1 MRDILLRRL
10 AAISAL
16 VCVAFAAMPARSSRR
31 PQYGGTL
38 RVEIGASVASLDPD
52 VTAATPEEVA
62 AKWQTDSLIFDHRD
76 ADGEFAGAAGSGAF
90 RVTAFEAGKRVVL
103 AANEDFPEG
112 RPFVDGIEIAM
123 GRGAHERLVDL
134 ELSKTDL
141 TEIAPQDARRAAEQ
155 GVRVSASQP
164 DELLVL
170 VFVAGNA
177 APNAAAAASARSTGK
192 VSGQAPGQKTGQAN
206 GPARG
211 AATEQAMGQALSLA
225 IDRVAIVNFILQKT
239 GEAAGGLLPQ
249 WSSGTAFLF
258 PAGAPGAAD
267 LEHAKELWK
276 QIAPS
281 GALVLGYDS
290 ADPLEQSVAERI
302 VVNGKEAG
310 MAVRAQGIPVAG
322 AGADKSRGAILRAAH
337 VDVELV
343 RWRMTSPLPG
353 AALKDFLARIYSG
366 PLAGVETGGF
376 PEAASP
382 EDIHKQ
388 QRAVLNTYRVVP
400 LVWLPQV
407 YGLSARVRDWKAPG
421 PGENWPLADVW
432 LDTETP
438 TPSSTGVQ

>member
-1 MRDILLRRL
+1 LLRRL
-10 AAISAL
+10 AVTSAL
-16 VCVAFAAMPARSSRR
+16 VVVAFAALPARSARR
-31 PQYGGTL
+31 PRYGGTL
-38 RVEIGASVASLDPD
+38 RVEIGAAVPSLDPD
-52 VTAATPEEVA
+52 QAAASPEEAA
-62 AKWQTDSLIFDHRD
+62 AKWQIDSLIYDHRD
-76 ADGEFAGAAGSGAF
+76 PDGDLSGPAGSGPF
-90 RVTAFEAGKRVVL
+90 RVTTFEAGKRAVL
-103 AANEDFPEG
+103 AANEEFREG
-112 RPFVDGIEIAM
+112 RPFVNSVEISM
-123 GRGAHERLVDL
+123 GRAAHERLVDL
-134 ELSKTDL
+134 ELSKVDL

-164 DELLVL
+164 DELLAL
-170 VFVAGNA
+170 VFVGGS
-177 APNAAAAASARSTGK
+177 AAATSTARTTSQAAA
-192 VSGQAPGQKTGQAN
+192 QAA
-206 GPARG
+206 
-211 AATEQAMGQALSLA
+211 GQALSLA

-258 PAGAPGAAD
+258 PASAPSAGD

-302 VVNGKEAG
+302 VVNAKEAG
-310 MAVRAQGIPVAG
+310 MSLRAQAMPG
-322 AGADKSRGAILRAAH
+322 ASASADKSRAAALRAER

-353 AALKDFLARIYSG
+353 VALKDFLARIYSG
-366 PLAGVETGGF
+366 PLAGVQAAAF

-382 EDIHKQ
+382 EDIYKQ

-400 LVWLPQV
+400 LLWLPQV

-438 TPSSTGVQ
+438 TPTPSGVQ

>member
-1 MRDILLRRL
+1 LLRRL
-10 AAISAL
+10 AVISAL
-16 VCVAFAAMPARSSRR
+16 LGVAFAALPARSARR
-31 PQYGGTL
+31 PRYGGTL
-38 RVEIGASVASLDPD
+38 RVEMGASVASLDP
-52 VTAATPEEVA
+52 AGAGSSPEEVA
-62 AKWQTDSLIFDHRD
+62 ALAQIGPLVFEHWGAVDTPV
-76 ADGEFAGAAGSGAF
+76 GAAGSGAF
-90 RVTAFEAGKRVVL
+90 RVTSWEAGKRAVL
-103 AANEDFPEG
+103 AANEEFREG
-112 RPFVDGIEIAM
+112 RPFVDAVEIRM

-164 DELLVL
+164 DELLAL
-170 VFVAGNA
+170 VFVGGGT
-177 APNAAAAASARSTGK
+177 PSARTTSPAA
-192 VSGQAPGQKTGQAN
+192 GQAAGH
-206 GPARG
+206 
-211 AATEQAMGQALSLA
+211 ALSLV

-258 PAGAPGAAD
+258 PAGAPTAAD

-276 QIAPS
+276 EIAPS

-302 VVNGKEAG
+302 VVNAKEAG
-310 MAVRAQGIPVAG
+310 MAVRAQAIPGAG
-322 AGADKSRGAILRAAH
+322 AGAEKSRVADLRAAH
-337 VDVELV
+337 VDVDLV

-353 AALKDFLARIYSG
+353 DALRSFLARIYSG
-366 PLAGVETGGF
+366 PLAGVEAGAF

-382 EDIHKQ
+382 EDIYKQ
-388 QRAVLNTYRVVP
+388 QRAVLSTYRVVP

-432 LDTETP
+432 LDTDAA
-438 TPSSTGVQ
+438 TGVQ

>member
-1 MRDILLRRL
+1 LLRRL
-10 AAISAL
+10 AVISAL
-16 VCVAFAAMPARSSRR
+16 AVVALAALPARSARR
-31 PQYGGTL
+31 PRYGGTL
-38 RVEIGASVASLDPD
+38 RVEIGPAVASLDPD
-52 VTAATPEEVA
+52 VEATTPEEAA
-62 AKWQTDSLIFDHRD
+62 AKLQIDSLIFDHRD

-103 AANEDFPEG
+103 AANEEFREG
-112 RPFVDGIEIAM
+112 RPFVDAVEIAM

-155 GVRVSASQP
+155 GVRVSVAQP
-164 DELLVL
+164 DELLAL
-170 VFVAGNA
+170 VFVNGNA
-177 APNAAAAASARSTGK
+177 RSNAGPPNQVA
-192 VSGQAPGQKTGQAN
+192 
-206 GPARG
+206 
-211 AATEQAMGQALSLA
+211 EQALSLA

-239 GEAAGGLLPQ
+239 GEPAGGLLPQ

-258 PAGAPGAAD
+258 PAGSPTTAD

-281 GALVLGYDS
+281 GGLVLGYDS
-290 ADPLEQSVAERI
+290 ADPLEQTVAERI
-302 VVNGKEAG
+302 VVNAKEAG
-310 MAVRAQGIPVAG
+310 MAVRAHAIPVAG
-322 AGADKSRGAILRAAH
+322 ASLGGSRGAAGQATH

-343 RWRMTSPLPG
+343 RWRMNSPLPG

-366 PLAGVETGGF
+366 PLAGVEAGAF

-382 EDIHKQ
+382 EDIYKS
-388 QRAVLNTYRVVP
+388 QRAVLNTYRAVP

-407 YGLSARVRDWKAPG
+407 YGLSSRVRDWKTPG

-432 LDTETP
+432 LIADVE
-438 TPSSTGVQ
+438 SGVQ

>member
-1 MRDILLRRL
+1 LLRRL
-10 AAISAL
+10 AVISAL
-16 VCVAFAAMPARSSRR
+16 AAVAFAALPARSARR
-31 PQYGGTL
+31 PRHGGTL

-52 VTAATPEEVA
+52 VEAATAEEAA
-62 AKWQTDSLIFDHRD
+62 AKWQIDSLIFDHRD
-76 ADGEFAGAAGSGAF
+76 ADGEFAGAAGSGPF
-90 RVTAFEAGKRVVL
+90 RVTAFEAGKRAVL
-103 AANEDFPEG
+103 AANEEFREG
-112 RPFVDGIEIAM
+112 RPFVDAVEIAM

-134 ELSKTDL
+134 ELNKTDFAQIL
-141 TEIAPQDARRAAEQ
+141 PQDARRAAEL

-164 DELLVL
+164 DELLAL
-170 VFVAGNA
+170 VFVSGNA
-177 APNAAAAASARSTGK
+177 AATSSARTTS
-192 VSGQAPGQKTGQAN
+192 QAPGH
-206 GPARG
+206 
-211 AATEQAMGQALSLA
+211 AAGQALSLA

-258 PAGAPGAAD
+258 PAAAPSPAD

-281 GALVLGYDS
+281 AALVLGYDS

-302 VVNGKEAG
+302 VVNAKEAG
-310 MAVRAQGIPVAG
+310 MSVRAQAMPGAS
-322 AGADKSRGAILRAAH
+322 AGADKSRGAAGQATH

-353 AALKDFLARIYSG
+353 VALKDFLARIFLG
-366 PLAGVETGGF
+366 PLVGVEAGAF

-382 EDIHKQ
+382 EDIYKQ

-407 YGLSARVRDWKAPG
+407 YGLNARVRDWKAPG
-421 PGENWPLADVW
+421 PGGNWPLADVW

-438 TPSSTGVQ
+438 TPAQTPLPTGVR

>member
-1 MRDILLRRL
+1 MNTRLILLRRL
-10 AAISAL
+10 AVISAL
-16 VCVAFAAMPARSSRR
+16 AVVALAALPARSARR
-31 PQYGGTL
+31 PRYGGTL
-38 RVEIGASVASLDPD
+38 RVEIGPAVASLDPD
-52 VTAATPEEVA
+52 VEATTPEEAA
-62 AKWQTDSLIFDHRD
+62 AKLQIDSLIFDHRD

-103 AANEDFPEG
+103 AANEEFREG
-112 RPFVDGIEIAM
+112 RPFVDAVEIAM
-123 GRGAHERLVDL
+123 GRGAHERLLDL

-155 GVRVSASQP
+155 GVRVSVAQP
-164 DELLVL
+164 DELLAL
-170 VFVAGNA
+170 VFVNGNA
-177 APNAAAAASARSTGK
+177 RSNAGPPNQVA
-192 VSGQAPGQKTGQAN
+192 
-206 GPARG
+206 
-211 AATEQAMGQALSLA
+211 EQALSLA

-239 GEAAGGLLPQ
+239 GEPAGGLLPQ

-258 PAGAPGAAD
+258 PAGSPTTAD

-281 GALVLGYDS
+281 GGLVLGYDS
-290 ADPLEQSVAERI
+290 ADPLEQTVAERI
-302 VVNGKEAG
+302 VVNAKEAG
-310 MAVRAQGIPVAG
+310 MAVRAHAIPVAG
-322 AGADKSRGAILRAAH
+322 ASLGSSRGAAGQATH

-343 RWRMTSPLPG
+343 RWRMNSPLPG

-366 PLAGVETGGF
+366 PLAGVEAGAF

-382 EDIHKQ
+382 EDIYKS

-407 YGLSARVRDWKAPG
+407 YGLSSRVRDWKTPG

-432 LDTETP
+432 LIADVE
-438 TPSSTGVQ
+438 SGVQ